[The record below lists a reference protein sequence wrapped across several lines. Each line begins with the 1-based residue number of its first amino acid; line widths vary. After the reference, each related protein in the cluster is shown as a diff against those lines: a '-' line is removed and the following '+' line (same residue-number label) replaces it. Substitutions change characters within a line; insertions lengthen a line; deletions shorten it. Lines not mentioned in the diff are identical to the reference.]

1 MATIKNKRGTRAALD
16 ASPGLQQGEL
26 GLCTDTGELFIGNN
40 GNHPILEQ
48 VAAQTLMGNN
58 SLDKALPSPIP
69 ADDVLSM
76 IGGQAIIQYE
86 VMPASV
92 TEGAVIQYVGEDT
105 ENYVRGS
112 WYRGEHGDWILISG
126 SGGVYVGEGEMP
138 DGYNV
143 QIDPSG
149 EVYDPTIT
157 VDTKTDINGILSGNG
172 TNVVGLTPTETRINI
187 GAASNPNL
195 LDNWDFRNPVNQRGL
210 TSYEASGTSYVYTID
225 RWRAYNS
232 TVNVIDGALSVTAS
246 DSNNGYK
253 RINQIIDRPL
263 KAGTIVTASCAIS
276 QATATN
282 RLLFRLVDGSTGI
295 ASKQVPNISEPTI
308 LTLTFKLT
316 ADLSSPGVE
325 FLSYNSL
332 NEGWSITIT
341 AAKLEIGTV
350 STLEND
356 PPMDYARE
364 FEKCLYYFKRIYT
377 RGATGVPYAVGKA
390 YSSTSLR
397 ICFSGGKMRT
407 NPSISFSGTWY
418 AWGNDDYNSILLPS
432 DIGISTPRNTLA
444 GNTFAILLPESSALT
459 FTVNE
464 AYYLCGRPDDAYIDF
479 SCDL

>member
-263 KAGTIVTASCAIS
+263 KAGTTVTASCAIS
-276 QATATN
+276 QATATS

-356 PPMDYARE
+356 PSADYAVE
-364 FEKCLYYFKRIYT
+364 LAKCQRHYIRLKPASASSYSII
-377 RGATGVPYAVGKA
+377 GGCAAT
-390 YSSTSLR
+390 
-397 ICFSGGKMRT
+397 I
-407 NPSISFSGTWY
+407 SGTQCISLIPTPVTMRINPTPNFY
-418 AWGNDDYNSILLPS
+418 GNIALFEYSNNEQVVRA
-432 DIGISTPRNTLA
+432 ISSVTVGGVVSN
-444 GNTFAILLPESSALT
+444 GVYCTFAITGSQSGRMGFLRTNNDPTAFLEFSA
-459 FTVNE
+459 
-464 AYYLCGRPDDAYIDF
+464 
-479 SCDL
+479 DL